1 MKKGILKNLSL
12 LIGAL
17 MVSSFSGFNLVQASA
32 VTDKTNSVTQTVE
45 FVIDDMEYFEELLD
59 AAKKLEVNDNDAD
72 KEFFDVVYKS
82 YGDYAKKIGRN
93 LNDQQLKEAVNI
105 LVLMNYESSLSEVF
119 KRSLDYLGLDIDSYI
134 DVVFAPVYKSVIT
147 EMDKEFYRLILNT
160 NYFEPSKLDEK
171 DMKVYKELKDN
182 VNVLVSKYLSDHD
195 FDDSFVE
202 TISSLIWNL
211 ANSSV
216 KLSSELLVNVMVT
229 LDLDTKERFL
239 ELAGPFAEKFEPFI
253 TDDAITLGYLGMY
266 YFDCLLDSIDTVQLE
281 KLINQLYK
289 REITSGEF
297 SRKLIDSV
305 EFEYIDSEDVDI
317 IVDILY
323 FVLLLREADEEGMK
337 FWVNKYNE
345 ELGKSKS
352 REEAFKSV
360 AYGMMETEEFKN
372 IDLLSEFDI
381 F

>member
-1 MKKGILKNLSL
+1 
-12 LIGAL
+12 

-93 LNDQQLKEAVNI
+93 LNDQQLKEAGNI

>member
-239 ELAGPFAEKFEPFI
+239 ELAGPFVEKFEPFI